1 MARDWRILA
10 HGWIYP
16 DIMFA
21 TMVAEVAALIAQV
34 LSNLVRLTPKV
45 RRLLIR
51 RSGGHIAVGIRAGR
65 E

>member
-34 LSNLVRLTPKV
+34 LFQLGTA
-45 RRLLIR
+45 
-51 RSGGHIAVGIRAGR
+51 HT
-65 E
+65 